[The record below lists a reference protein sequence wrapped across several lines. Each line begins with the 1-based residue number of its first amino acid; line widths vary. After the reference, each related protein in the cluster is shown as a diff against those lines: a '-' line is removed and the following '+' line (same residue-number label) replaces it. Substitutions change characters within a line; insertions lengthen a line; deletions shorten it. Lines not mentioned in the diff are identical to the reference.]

1 MEECGLY
8 LGRQEVGRLRWE
20 RRQSRLWLEAS
31 CPYVPEQIYRLVVET
46 ETGLRP
52 LGVMLPENGLFVL
65 RREIPAGETPLRAV
79 LDRSRPGES
88 HLPGLPLA
96 ASAFSPAAEEEPLL
110 LACARA
116 GALESADFLDTH
128 YVRFP
133 LELGGACPFAP
144 YFCLTEVLETDA
156 GCWGVFCRKGEGD
169 YQPLFPRSAE
179 KDRLRGPDG
188 LC

>member
-20 RRQSRLWLEAS
+20 RRQSRLWLEAI

-65 RREIPAGETPLRAV
+65 RREIPAGEAPLRAV

-96 ASAFSPAAEEEPLL
+96 ASAFSPAAEEEPEDGIEIDHNDPN
-110 LACARA
+110 A
-116 GALESADFLDTH
+116 GFDADEVIQAPVRPVQPQEEKE
-128 YVRFP
+128 YVP
-133 LELGGACPFAP
+133 LEIVPEIKPVAVEAVEP
-144 YFCLTEVLETDA
+144 
-156 GCWGVFCRKGEGD
+156 
-169 YQPLFPRSAE
+169 Q
-179 KDRLRGPDG
+179 
-188 LC
+188 

>member
-65 RREIPAGETPLRAV
+65 RR
-79 LDRSRPGES
+79 
-88 HLPGLPLA
+88 LPGLPLA

-144 YFCLTEVLETDA
+144 YFCLAEVLETDA